1 MFGQPTHFQEWE
13 AQTGSVPF
21 QRYLL
26 KRGQAKREV
35 FCRRGS
41 IEIYHLQMRES
52 LQNSTERR
60 AGLSSHLRNSGAVY
74 SLIEAKNHGRSSFR

>member
-1 MFGQPTHFQEWE
+1 MFRQTTHFQEWE

-21 QRYLL
+21 QRYIL

-41 IEIYHLQMRES
+41 IEIHHLQTWES
-52 LQNSTERR
+52 LQNSTERK
-60 AGLSSHLRNSGAVY
+60 AGLS
-74 SLIEAKNHGRSSFR
+74 